1 VTLTFLVQHP
11 RNDEDA
17 PYRVCVTLPDI
28 DPHNISGIQKA
39 MDYWKNAFERY
50 FPGSQVQHETYE
62 HLAHSFGGLTT
73 DEFMQEREATLRERE
88 IRAGDK
94 VTTID
99 SGK

>member
-39 MDYWKNAFERY
+39 MDYWKRAFERY

-62 HLAHSFGGLTT
+62 QLGHSFGGLTT
-73 DEFMQEREATLRERE
+73 DELMQKREATLRERE
-88 IRAGDK
+88 KLAGDK
-94 VTTID
+94 VMAID
-99 SGK
+99 SR